1 MVKTSTEVPFS
12 CSSGKKLATESQK
25 VLLDT
30 SRQGLVRN
38 TFTWAFQ
45 RMGFGQVVPH
55 LIAGGSLIH
64 CYLLHLVLFE
74 PRSPRSLPE
83 TCQLQNCQPST
94 GAGDK
99 LQAQAGHRP
108 GTMHRNPHSGLASAP
123 GVLRPKRGPR
133 PCAASLAM
141 VFLLEASTSFS
152 AVFLHSLHLPL
163 EGAAMSWAVGV
174 L

>member
-1 MVKTSTEVPFS
+1 
-12 CSSGKKLATESQK
+12 
-25 VLLDT
+25 
-30 SRQGLVRN
+30 
-38 TFTWAFQ
+38 
-45 RMGFGQVVPH
+45 MGFGQVVPH

-123 GVLRPKRGPR
+123 GFQDGDYQGELLKNFTSEEAIHHNKISIIGTGSLGT
-133 PCAASLAM
+133 PCVISILLKITLSL
-141 VFLLEASTSFS
+141 
-152 AVFLHSLHLPL
+152 
-163 EGAAMSWAVGV
+163 
-174 L
+174 